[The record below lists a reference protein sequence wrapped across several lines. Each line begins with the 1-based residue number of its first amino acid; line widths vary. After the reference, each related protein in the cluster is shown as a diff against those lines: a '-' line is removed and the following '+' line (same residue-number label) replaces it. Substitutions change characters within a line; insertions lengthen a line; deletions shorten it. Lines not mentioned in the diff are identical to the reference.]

1 MCELSSKLPVVSW
14 VPQVSVF
21 GPLVFLEFINYLP
34 AAVSS
39 QTRLFADDCI
49 LYRPIGH
56 FSLTV
61 KRYRMTCDKLAQ
73 WGMQFHPAKCK
84 VVCHTI

>member
-1 MCELSSKLPVVSW
+1 MFLKQQNAAGIVLSVSY
-14 VPQVSVF
+14 PANFQVSVF
-21 GPLVFLEFINYLP
+21 GPHVFLEFMNYLP

-56 FSLTV
+56 FSQTE
-61 KRYRMTCDKLAQ
+61 
-73 WGMQFHPAKCK
+73 
-84 VVCHTI
+84 TIQNDL